1 VRLIRWTTEAA
12 DQFEAA
18 VKHIQQDS
26 PTAGRN
32 VAQSVIDRIEQLA
45 TLPGLGRPGEVTGTR
60 EIVISPYVVMYR
72 STEEI
77 VEILHIWHG
86 AQDWRY

>member
-1 VRLIRWTTEAA
+1 MRFIRWTTEAA
-12 DQFEAA
+12 DQFEAT
-18 VKHIQQDS
+18 VKHIQQDNY
-26 PTAGRN
+26 TAGRN

-45 TLPGLGRPGEVTGTR
+45 TLPGLGRPGEVKGTR
-60 EIVISPYVVMYR
+60 ELVISPYVVVYR

-86 AQDWRY
+86 AQDWR

>member
-1 VRLIRWTTEAA
+1 VRSIRWTTEAA

-18 VKHIQQDS
+18 VKHIQQDN
-26 PTAGRN
+26 PIAGRN

-45 TLPGLGRPGEVTGTR
+45 TLPGLGRPGEVKGTR
-60 EIVISPYVVMYR
+60 ELVIPPYVVVYR

-86 AQDWRY
+86 AQDWR